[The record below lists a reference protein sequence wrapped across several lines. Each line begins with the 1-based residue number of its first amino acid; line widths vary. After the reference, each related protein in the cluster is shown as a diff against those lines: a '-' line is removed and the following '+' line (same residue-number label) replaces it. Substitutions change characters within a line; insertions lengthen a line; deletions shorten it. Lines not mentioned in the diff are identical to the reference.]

1 MILPSW
7 NCRWIL
13 ISGSTR
19 DGVLQ
24 NQEIGQNAQLKG
36 LKKLK
41 SNGRIQ
47 TATFLKKNMLHL
59 YASNRREAKKRT
71 KMRKGKYEKLSQKR
85 FPWILVVMAV
95 ALIVLLLLLV
105 LKGCGGMQASKQ
117 DDTVDNN
124 TTVEKNPDSIAIPG
138 YEMLE
143 LKANNKKQSLCM
155 PNPPQNCCYFQ
166 IFLYM
171 EDGTLLWKSELIE
184 PGKTSKPIVLS
195 KALEKG
201 MYPNAVLRYS
211 CYRMDE
217 NLSPLNG
224 AETKLTLWV
233 K

>member
-1 MILPSW
+1 MLAVVAIAMIALLL
-7 NCRWIL
+7 IL
-13 ISGSTR
+13 I
-19 DGVLQ
+19 
-24 NQEIGQNAQLKG
+24 
-36 LKKLK
+36 
-41 SNGRIQ
+41 
-47 TATFLKKNMLHL
+47 
-59 YASNRREAKKRT
+59 
-71 KMRKGKYEKLSQKR
+71 
-85 FPWILVVMAV
+85 
-95 ALIVLLLLLV
+95 
-105 LKGCGGMQASKQ
+105 LKGCDHDAAANQE
-117 DDTVDNN
+117 N
-124 TTVEKNPDSIAIPG
+124 TENSTAAAVEKNPNSIAIPG

-143 LKANNKKQSLCM
+143 LKAGSKEQSLCM

-166 IFLYM
+166 ISLYM
-171 EDGTLLWKSELIE
+171 EDGTLLWESELIE

>member
-1 MILPSW
+1 MS
-7 NCRWIL
+7 R
-13 ISGSTR
+13 
-19 DGVLQ
+19 
-24 NQEIGQNAQLKG
+24 
-36 LKKLK
+36 
-41 SNGRIQ
+41 GRFDKPQ
-47 TATFLKKNMLHL
+47 SKH
-59 YASNRREAKKRT
+59 
-71 KMRKGKYEKLSQKR
+71 
-85 FPWILVVMAV
+85 FPWLLIIAVVVLFAV
-95 ALIVLLLLLV
+95 FVLLI
-105 LKGCGGMQASKQ
+105 LKGCNGAPALKQEGGA
-117 DDTVDNN
+117 DPTA
-124 TTVEKNPDSIAIPG
+124 TTVEKNPNSIAIPG

-143 LKANNKKQSLCM
+143 LKAGSKEQSLCM

-166 IFLYM
+166 ICLYM
-171 EDGTLLWKSELIE
+171 EDGTLLWESELIE

>member
-1 MILPSW
+1 MS
-7 NCRWIL
+7 
-13 ISGSTR
+13 
-19 DGVLQ
+19 
-24 NQEIGQNAQLKG
+24 
-36 LKKLK
+36 
-41 SNGRIQ
+41 
-47 TATFLKKNMLHL
+47 
-59 YASNRREAKKRT
+59 
-71 KMRKGKYEKLSQKR
+71 KGKYEKPSPKR
-85 FPWILVVMAV
+85 FPWL
-95 ALIVLLLLLV
+95 LIVVAIVLVAVLVLLI
-105 LKGCGGMQASKQ
+105 LKGCGSAPMPKQ
-117 DDTVDNN
+117 ESGTDSTA
-124 TTVEKNPDSIAIPG
+124 TTVEKNPNSIAIPG

-143 LKANNKKQSLCM
+143 LKAGSKEQSLCM

-166 IFLYM
+166 ISLYM
-171 EDGTLLWKSELIE
+171 EDGTLLWESELIE

>member
-1 MILPSW
+1 MS
-7 NCRWIL
+7 
-13 ISGSTR
+13 
-19 DGVLQ
+19 
-24 NQEIGQNAQLKG
+24 
-36 LKKLK
+36 K
-41 SNGRIQ
+41 S
-47 TATFLKKNMLHL
+47 
-59 YASNRREAKKRT
+59 
-71 KMRKGKYEKLSQKR
+71 KYEKPSPKR
-85 FPWILVVMAV
+85 FPWMLAVVAIAMIA
-95 ALIVLLLLLV
+95 LLLILI
-105 LKGCGGMQASKQ
+105 LKGCNHTEASNQ
-117 DDTVDNN
+117 EN
-124 TTVEKNPDSIAIPG
+124 TESNTAATVEKNPDSIAIPG

-143 LKANNKKQSLCM
+143 LKAGSKEQSLCM

-166 IFLYM
+166 ICLYM
-171 EDGTLLWKSELIE
+171 EDGTLLWESELIE

>member
-1 MILPSW
+1 MA
-7 NCRWIL
+7 R
-13 ISGSTR
+13 
-19 DGVLQ
+19 
-24 NQEIGQNAQLKG
+24 
-36 LKKLK
+36 
-41 SNGRIQ
+41 
-47 TATFLKKNMLHL
+47 
-59 YASNRREAKKRT
+59 
-71 KMRKGKYEKLSQKR
+71 GKYEKTSHKQ
-85 FPWILVVMAV
+85 FPWIPVVVAV
-95 ALIVLLLLLV
+95 VLITFMLALV
-105 LKGCGGMQASKQ
+105 LKGCNASNHGEPS
-117 DDTVDNN
+117 T

-143 LKANNKKQSLCM
+143 LKAGSKEQSLCM

-166 IFLYM
+166 ICLYM

-217 NLSPLNG
+217 SLAPLNG
-224 AETKLTLWV
+224 AETKVTLWV